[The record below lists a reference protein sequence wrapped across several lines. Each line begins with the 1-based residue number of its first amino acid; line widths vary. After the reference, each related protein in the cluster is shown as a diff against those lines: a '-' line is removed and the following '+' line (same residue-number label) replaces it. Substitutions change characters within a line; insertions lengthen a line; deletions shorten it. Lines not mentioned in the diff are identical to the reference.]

1 MTSGSARRWSH
12 QVVFEMTLATSL
24 RSSLAPRAR
33 APSPERVVGCP
44 RARPGSPPP
53 APPPPRSRSA
63 APLASLLPMTTRP
76 LDVSSGP
83 LAPPSRLSRSA
94 RSPRDANARA
104 PLARFRVAP
113 PRPRPA
119 PRAPRARAPRER
131 APAPPRPPPRSN
143 ARAMALE
150 TRGGVRARLLRRAR
164 PRRPVP
170 HPLRARRGAA
180 EAPHRPAKD
189 ARDRDRRPGR
199 GGQGAGSVEARSP
212 EEDGRRRRREGRGGF
227 RRREGRGGF
236 RRGEGGGFFVRFSF
250 GRLGRA
256 RRRRR
261 R

>member
-33 APSPERVVGCP
+33 APSPERVVGGP

-53 APPPPRSRSA
+53 RRAPPPWSRSA

-83 LAPPSRLSRSA
+83 LAPPSRLSRLGALSLATRTLALRWRAFASLRPGLAPLLALLARALLASALLLLLARLPARTPERWRWKPAAASA
-94 RSPRDANARA
+94 RVYSGA
-104 PLARFRVAP
+104 LALVVPFLIL
-113 PRPRPA
+113 
-119 PRAPRARAPRER
+119 
-131 APAPPRPPPRSN
+131 S
-143 ARAMALE
+143 AL
-150 TRGGVRARLLRRAR
+150 AAAR
-164 PRRPVP
+164 PRRLIAPPKTHEIEIVG
-170 HPLRARRGAA
+170 LGEAVRERGA
-180 EAPHRPAKD
+180 
-189 ARDRDRRPGR
+189 
-199 GGQGAGSVEARSP
+199 S
-212 EEDGRRRRREGRGGF
+212 RREGRRKRMDDAEGGKGAAGS
-227 RRREGRGGF
+227 EGGRAE
-236 RRGEGGGFFVRFSF
+236 GEGGGFFVRFSF